1 MAEILPLKA
10 WRYADALTPKIEEL
24 TAPLFD
30 VVSARQRQLLY
41 ENPLNSI
48 HLAVPGAMRPTL
60 EAKLALINWKAEG
73 IIQQDALPGI
83 YVYYQYFRL
92 PGEHDERCRKGFIAQ
107 IKAYEWS
114 DEIILR
120 HENTIVSAVNDRI
133 SLLRETQIQ
142 ASPTHGLYE
151 DLDEQLEKYMDEA
164 IANPLYEFEDY
175 QGVREVMG
183 VIQEPEIIRHFLE
196 VLKDKQVVLADGHH
210 RLEGAIEY
218 RKSMKGE
225 LSENR
230 WKGHDYHL
238 MYLTNTSG
246 NHLKILPTHR
256 LYYGLVLLQESL
268 LDKIKE
274 WFVVKK
280 FADSEELGTYAFH
293 KPHTFGLVMGE
304 ESYTLQLKAGMMDNI
319 NLHLPES
326 IRQLDLT
333 VLHEVLF
340 ARILGIAVA
349 DQRSSDQIVYER
361 NFSRCIQEVRSGKA
375 SFAVITRELELSQ
388 VLEVCKSG
396 EVMPQKS
403 TYFYPKALGGLLF
416 ASIKQDEFDF
426 DYGSFFEK
434 SNQ

>member
-10 WRYADALTPKIEEL
+10 WRYTETLTPKMEEL
-24 TAPLFD
+24 IAPLFD

-48 HLAVPGAMRPTL
+48 HLSVPKGNDPAQNALDTL
-60 EAKLALINWKAEG
+60 RKWKAEG
-73 IIQQDALPGI
+73 IIQQDELPGI

-92 PGEHDERCRKGFIAQ
+92 PGERDERCRKGFVAQ

-114 DEIILR
+114 EQVILR

-133 SLLRETQIQ
+133 DLLQKTQIQ

-151 DLDEQLEKYMDEA
+151 DADEQLEEYMDAA
-164 IANPLYEFEDY
+164 IANPLYELEDY
-175 QGVREVMG
+175 QGVREVMA
-183 VIQEPEIIRHFLE
+183 VIQDPEIIRHFLR
-196 VLKDKQVVLADGHH
+196 VLKDKQVILADGHH

-218 RKSMKGE
+218 RKSMQDK
-225 LSENR
+225 LSDSK
-230 WKGHDYHL
+230 WKSHDYHL

-256 LYYGLVLLQESL
+256 LFYGLESSHDSFL
-268 LDKIKE
+268 ENIKK
-274 WFVVKK
+274 WFEVKK
-280 FADSEELGTYAFH
+280 FADPEELGTYAFH
-293 KPHTFGLVMGE
+293 KPYTFGLVMGE
-304 ESYTLQLKAGMMDNI
+304 ESYTLQLRAGKADQI
-319 NLHLPES
+319 NQHLPQS
-326 IRQLDLT
+326 IRTLDLT

-340 ARILGIAVA
+340 ARILGIPVA
-349 DQRSSDQIVYER
+349 DQRSSDQLVYER

-375 SFAVITRELELSQ
+375 SFAVITREVEMAQ
-388 VLEVCKSG
+388 VVEVCRSG

-416 ASIKQDEFDF
+416 ASIKQDEFNF
-426 DYGSFFEK
+426 EYEAFFEQ
-434 SNQ
+434 SSQ

>member
-1 MAEILPLKA
+1 MAEILPVKA
-10 WRYADALTPKIEEL
+10 FRYSEALTPMMEEL

-48 HLAVPGAMRPTL
+48 HLSVPKGDDPAQNALETL
-60 EAKLALINWKAEG
+60 DKWKSEG
-73 IIQQDALPGI
+73 IIQQDELPGI

-92 PGEHDERCRKGFIAQ
+92 PGEHDERCRKGFIVQ

-114 DEIILR
+114 DEVIMR

-133 SLLRETQIQ
+133 ELLRKTQIQ

-151 DLDEQLEKYMDEA
+151 DIDEQLEKYMDEA
-164 IANPLYEFEDY
+164 IANPLYELEDY
-175 QGVREVMG
+175 QGVREV
-183 VIQEPEIIRHFLE
+183 VALIQDQEVIRHFLN
-196 VLKDKQVVLADGHH
+196 VLKDKQVILADGHH

-218 RKSMKGE
+218 RKSMQGK
-225 LSENR
+225 LPDSR

-256 LYYGLVLLQESL
+256 LFYGLKLSQDSL
-268 LDKIKE
+268 MDKIKE
-274 WFVVKK
+274 WFEVKK
-280 FADSEELGTYAFH
+280 FADPEELGGYAFH
-293 KPHTFGLVMGE
+293 KPHTFGLVLGE
-304 ESYTLQLKAGMMDNI
+304 ESYTLHLKAGKIEQI
-319 NLHLPES
+319 NQHLPAS
-326 IRQLDLT
+326 IRKLDLA

-340 ARILGIAVA
+340 ARILAIPMLE
-349 DQRSSDQIVYER
+349 QRNSDQIVYER
-361 NFSRCIQEVRSGKA
+361 NFSRCIQEVRSGNA
-375 SFAVITRELELSQ
+375 SFAVITRELELAQ
-388 VLEVCKSG
+388 VLEVCRSG

-403 TYFYPKALGGLLF
+403 TYFYPKALSGLLF

-426 DYGSFFEK
+426 DYGVFFE
-434 SNQ
+434 

>member
-10 WRYADALTPKIEEL
+10 WRYSKSLTPEIEEL

-30 VVSARQRQLLY
+30 VVSARQRQVLY

-48 HLAVPGAMRPTL
+48 HLAVPQGDDPSQNAL
-60 EAKLALINWKAEG
+60 EILNKWKSNG
-73 IIQQDALPGI
+73 TIQQDLRPGI

-92 PGEHDERCRKGFIAQ
+92 SGEHDLRCRKGFIAQ
-107 IKAYEWS
+107 IKAYDWS
-114 DEIILR
+114 EEVILR

-133 SLLRETQIQ
+133 DLLKTTQIQ

-151 DLDEQLEKYMDEA
+151 DSDEQLERYMDNA
-164 IANPLYEFEDY
+164 IANPTYELEDY
-175 QGVREVMG
+175 QGVREVMA
-183 VIQEPEIIRHFLE
+183 VIQDPKIIRHFVK
-196 VLKDKQVVLADGHH
+196 VLNDKQVILADGHH

-218 RKSMKGE
+218 RKSMQGKFPE
-225 LSENR
+225 KQ
-230 WKGHDYHL
+230 WKGYDYHL

-256 LYYGLVLLQESL
+256 LFYGLELSNEALLR
-268 LDKIKE
+268 KISE
-274 WFVVKK
+274 WFEVKK
-280 FADSEELGTYAFH
+280 FADPEELGAYAFH

-304 ESYTLQLKAGMMDNI
+304 ESYTLQLKAGKMDQI
-319 NLHLPES
+319 NLNLPES

-333 VLHEVLF
+333 VLHELLF
-340 ARILGIAVA
+340 ARILDIPVD
-349 DQRSSDQIVYER
+349 DQRNSNQIVYER
-361 NFSRCIQEVRSGKA
+361 NFSKCIQQVRSGKA
-375 SFAVITRELELSQ
+375 SFAVITRELELKQ
-388 VLEVCKSG
+388 VMEVCRSG

-426 DYGSFFEK
+426 DYGAFFE
-434 SNQ
+434 

>member
-1 MAEILPLKA
+1 MAEILPIKA
-10 WRYADALTPKIEEL
+10 WRYAEHLAPKMEEL

-48 HLAVPGAMRPTL
+48 HLSVPKGENPALNALETLNKWKETAVIL
-60 EAKLALINWKAEG
+60 
-73 IIQQDALPGI
+73 QDDLPGI

-92 PGEHDERCRKGFIAQ
+92 PGEHDERCRRGFVAQ

-114 DEIILR
+114 DQVILR
-120 HENTIVSAVNDRI
+120 HENTITSAVNDRI
-133 SLLRETQIQ
+133 ELLLKTQIQ

-151 DLDEQLEKYMDEA
+151 DPEEQLEKYMDDA
-164 IANPLYEFEDY
+164 IANPLYELEDY
-175 QGVREVMG
+175 QGVREVMAL
-183 VIQEPEIIRHFLE
+183 IQDPEIIRHF
-196 VLKDKQVVLADGHH
+196 VQVMKDKQVILADGHH

-218 RKSMKGE
+218 RKSMQGS
-225 LSENR
+225 LSDTR

-256 LYYGLVLLQESL
+256 LFYGLELSQEDL
-268 LDKIKE
+268 IEKVKK
-274 WFVVKK
+274 WFEVKK
-280 FADSEELGTYAFH
+280 FADSEELGGYAFH

-304 ESYTLQLKAGMMDNI
+304 DSYMLQLKSGKI
-319 NLHLPES
+319 NDINQHLPES
-326 IRQLDLT
+326 IRTLDLA

-340 ARILGIAVA
+340 ERILAIPVAV
-349 DQRSSDQIVYER
+349 QRNSDQIAYER
-361 NFSRCIQEVRSGKA
+361 NFSRCISEVRSGKA
-375 SFAVITRELELSQ
+375 SFAVITRELEMEQ
-388 VLEVCKSG
+388 VLEVCRSG

-426 DYGSFFEK
+426 DYESFIE
-434 SNQ
+434 

>member
-10 WRYADALTPKIEEL
+10 WRYAEFLTPHMEEL

-48 HLAVPGAMRPTL
+48 HLSVPQGDIPAEKALETL
-60 EAKLALINWKAEG
+60 RKWKSEG
-73 IIQQDALPGI
+73 IIRQDLQPGI

-114 DEIILR
+114 EEIILR
-120 HENTIVSAVNDRI
+120 HENTLSSAVNDRI
-133 SLLRETQIQ
+133 DLLMKTQIQ
-142 ASPTHGLYE
+142 ASPTHGLYVDKE
-151 DLDEQLEKYMDEA
+151 EQLEKYMDQA
-164 IANPLYEFEDY
+164 ITTPLYELEDY
-175 QGVREVMG
+175 QGVREVMA
-183 VIQEPEIIRHFLE
+183 VIQEPEIIRDFLR
-196 VLKDKQVVLADGHH
+196 VMKDKQVILADGHH

-218 RKSMKGE
+218 RKSMQSE
-225 LSENR
+225 LNDNE
-230 WKGHDYHL
+230 WKGYDYHL

-256 LYYGLVLLQESL
+256 LFYGLELSADALLEM
-268 LDKIKE
+268 IRA
-274 WFVVKK
+274 WFEVKK
-280 FADSEELGTYAFH
+280 FADPEELGAYAFH

-304 ESYTLQLKAGMMDNI
+304 ESYTLQLKVGMMDTI
-319 NLHLPES
+319 NRHLPER
-326 IRQLDLT
+326 IRQLDLS

-340 ARILGIAVA
+340 ARILGIPMA
-349 DQRSSDQIVYER
+349 DQRNSDQIVYER

-375 SFAVITRELELSQ
+375 DFAIVTRELELDQ
-388 VLEVCKSG
+388 ILEVCRSG
-396 EVMPQKS
+396 EVMPPKS

-426 DYGSFFEK
+426 DYGAFFE
-434 SNQ
+434 

>member
-10 WRYADALTPKIEEL
+10 WRYAEALTPKMEEL

-30 VVSARQRQLLY
+30 VVSTRQRQLLY
-41 ENPLNSI
+41 NNPLNSI
-48 HLAVPGAMRPTL
+48 HLSVPKGEEPAQKALETL
-60 EAKLALINWKAEG
+60 KEWKAKG
-73 IIQQDALPGI
+73 IIKQDEKPGI

-107 IKAYEWS
+107 IKAYDWS
-114 DEIILR
+114 EEVILR

-133 SLLRETQIQ
+133 ELLRTTEIQ

-151 DLDEQLEKYMDEA
+151 DSEERLEQYMDEA
-164 IANPLYEFEDY
+164 IANPLYELEDY
-175 QGVREVMG
+175 QGVREVMA
-183 VIQEPEIIRHFLE
+183 VIQNPEIINVFLK
-196 VLKDKQVVLADGHH
+196 VLQNKQVILADGHH

-218 RKSMKGE
+218 RKYMRGNLPEEK
-225 LSENR
+225 
-230 WKGHDYHL
+230 WKGFDYHL

-256 LYYGLVLLQESL
+256 LYYGLELTQEDLLE
-268 LDKIKE
+268 KIQE
-274 WFVVKK
+274 WFQVKK
-280 FADSEELGTYAFH
+280 FADPEELGAYAFH

-304 ESYTLQLKAGMMDNI
+304 ESYRLQLKAGMMDQI

-326 IRQLDLT
+326 IRQLDLS

-340 ARILGIAVA
+340 ARILGIRVA
-349 DQRSSDQIVYER
+349 KQRYSDQIVYER
-361 NFSRCIQEVRSGKA
+361 NFSKCIQQVRSGVA
-375 SFAVITRELELSQ
+375 SFAVITRELELEQ
-388 VLEVCKSG
+388 VLEVCRSG

-426 DYGSFFEK
+426 NYESFL
-434 SNQ
+434 

>member
-1 MAEILPLKA
+1 MAEILPVKA
-10 WRYADALTPKIEEL
+10 FRYSEALTPMMEEL

-48 HLAVPGAMRPTL
+48 HLSVPKGDDPAQNALETL
-60 EAKLALINWKAEG
+60 DKWKFEG
-73 IIQQDALPGI
+73 IIQQDGLPGI

-114 DEIILR
+114 EEVIMR

-133 SLLRETQIQ
+133 ELLRKTQIQ

-151 DLDEQLEKYMDEA
+151 DIDEHLEKYMDEA
-164 IANPLYEFEDY
+164 IANPLYELEDY
-175 QGVREVMG
+175 QGVREVMAL
-183 VIQEPEIIRHFLE
+183 IQDQEVIRHFLN
-196 VLKDKQVVLADGHH
+196 VLKDKQVILADGHH

-218 RKSMKGE
+218 RKSMQGK
-225 LSENR
+225 LPYSL

-256 LYYGLVLLQESL
+256 LFYGLKLSQDSL
-268 LDKIKE
+268 MDKIKE
-274 WFVVKK
+274 WFEVKK
-280 FADSEELGTYAFH
+280 FADPEELGGYAFH

-304 ESYTLQLKAGMMDNI
+304 ESYTLHLKAGKIEQI
-319 NLHLPES
+319 NQHLPAS
-326 IRQLDLT
+326 IRKLDLA
-333 VLHEVLF
+333 VLHELLF
-340 ARILGIAVA
+340 ARILAIPMLE
-349 DQRSSDQIVYER
+349 QRNSDQIVYER
-361 NFSRCIQEVRSGKA
+361 NFSRCIQEVRSGNA
-375 SFAVITRELELSQ
+375 SFAVITRELELAQ
-388 VLEVCKSG
+388 VLEVCRSG
-396 EVMPQKS
+396 DVMPQKS
-403 TYFYPKALGGLLF
+403 TYFYPKALSGLLF

-426 DYGSFFEK
+426 DYGVFFE
-434 SNQ
+434 